1 MMEGVVGGPVVTTM
15 RKWRPLDA
23 GGGLGTQQYDNNFS
37 VLLVLK
43 IVADLS
49 LRGEHFDKG
58 GK

>member
-1 MMEGVVGGPVVTTM
+1 MMEGVVGGPVATTM
-15 RKWRPLDA
+15 RKWRLLDA
-23 GGGLGTQQYDNNFS
+23 GGGLGTQQYDTNFS

-49 LRGEHFDKG
+49 LRGGHFDKG